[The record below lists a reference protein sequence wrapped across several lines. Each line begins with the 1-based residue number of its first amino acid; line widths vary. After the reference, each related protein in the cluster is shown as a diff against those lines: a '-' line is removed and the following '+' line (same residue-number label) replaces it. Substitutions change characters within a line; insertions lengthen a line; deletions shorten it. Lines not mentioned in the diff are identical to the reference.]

1 MTFLN
6 NTGLERLWSKIT
18 AKLNLKVDKVNGK
31 GLSTNDYTTTEK
43 NKLAGIAT
51 GATKT
56 VVDTALSSSSTNPVQ
71 NKVVNTAISNL
82 NTLVGDTAVSTQ
94 ITNAVANKVDK
105 VSGKGL
111 STNDYTTAE
120 KNKLSGI
127 DTGAN
132 KTIVD
137 SVLSTTSTNPVQ
149 NKVVNTAISNLN
161 TLVGDK
167 SVSSQISTAIASK
180 ADIGHTHTKSEVGLG
195 NVDNTTDADKSVK
208 YATSAGSAASVTG
221 IVGVEHGGTDATSR
235 NGGYSNLMSGGIYT
249 GNLNDCLNCGTYI
262 FATDNVTNYPSGI
275 TGWAFLEV
283 QTYSR
288 DSSEVLQTATYVDSN
303 KKFSR
308 THINGNWSSWQENLT
323 MQDAYKQNFK
333 LIPSGDDLNNYK
345 QNGVYVSAQSSN
357 KIKNLPIYF
366 GSDSAGAFTL
376 VVTGISNSSYT
387 TQILYTIGEPPYIY
401 VRNQYNW
408 QTPWTWT
415 SWHRLINEEQIS
427 YKSIVNINAENR
439 SVEPGIKMNRY
450 RPNGNKYTRF
460 YEADDDNAQLA
471 IAQSLP
477 GSGSEGITRLNYNG
491 NYASLRGD
499 VPLYLGEYFAPIARF
514 YFSDYGTSLPA
525 AGNKG
530 RVFFKKV

>member
-18 AKLNLKVDKVNGK
+18 AKLDLKVDKVSGK

-137 SVLSTTSTNPVQ
+137 NVLSTTSTNPVQ

-180 ADIGHTHTKSEVGLG
+180 ADTGHTHTKSEVGLG
-195 NVDNTTDADKSVK
+195 NVDNTADADKSVK

-221 IVGVEHGGTDATSR
+221 VVNIEHGGTGSTNRGEAYKALITGGSVSSDEQHNLNDYKTPGVYWISLSNHSNGPGTS
-235 NGGYSNLMSGGIYT
+235 GHGHLEVISGSTSLFIQRFTYYT
-249 GNLNDCLNCGTYI
+249 GNIYYRTFTNGQWYDWKQIPTAVVSIENGGTGASD
-262 FATDNVTNYPSGI
+262 AT
-275 TGWAFLEV
+275 
-283 QTYSR
+283 
-288 DSSEVLQTATYVDSN
+288 TA
-303 KKFSR
+303 R
-308 THINGNWSSWQENLT
+308 
-323 MQDAYKQNFK
+323 
-333 LIPSGDDLNNYK
+333 
-345 QNGVYVSAQSSN
+345 
-357 KIKNLPIYF
+357 KNLGAMEANPNSIELGKSLSSTDVHGGYIDF
-366 GSDSAGAFTL
+366 HFHGSKEDYTSRIIESGKGRLSAISDLDVSGWLRCSNGFWIAGGGLYASNNNVMVYGTALPSAGT
-376 VVTGISNSSYT
+376 
-387 TQILYTIGEPPYIY
+387 
-401 VRNQYNW
+401 
-408 QTPWTWT
+408 
-415 SWHRLINEEQIS
+415 
-427 YKSIVNINAENR
+427 
-439 SVEPGIKMNRY
+439 
-450 RPNGNKYTRF
+450 
-460 YEADDDNAQLA
+460 
-471 IAQSLP
+471 
-477 GSGSEGITRLNYNG
+477 
-491 NYASLRGD
+491 
-499 VPLYLGEYFAPIARF
+499 
-514 YFSDYGTSLPA
+514 
-525 AGNKG
+525 KG
-530 RVFFKKV
+530 RIFFKKA

>member
-18 AKLNLKVDKVNGK
+18 AKLDLKVDKVNGK

-43 NKLAGIAT
+43 NKLSGIAT

-137 SVLSTTSTNPVQ
+137 NVLSTTSTNPVQ

-180 ADIGHTHTKSEVGLG
+180 ADTGHTHTKSEVGLG
-195 NVDNTTDADKSVK
+195 NVDNTADADKSVK
-208 YATSAGSAASVTG
+208 YATSARSAANVTG
-221 IVGVEHGGTDATSR
+221 VVDIKHGGTGASNSYNAQTNLNIVHGHDIAASNKDDWRTQALAQIAE
-235 NGGYSNLMSGGIYT
+235 NAKAGGFQCGGIGWQGVQFGQY
-249 GNLNDCLNCGTYI
+249 
-262 FATDNVTNYPSGI
+262 FATTSGTTTDRILALIYNKNGTNY
-275 TGWAFLEV
+275 ALEV
-283 QTYSR
+283 WR
-288 DSSEVLQTATYVDSN
+288 
-303 KKFSR
+303 
-308 THINGNWSSWQENLT
+308 
-323 MQDAYKQNFK
+323 
-333 LIPSGDDLNNYK
+333 
-345 QNGVYVSAQSSN
+345 
-357 KIKNLPIYF
+357 
-366 GSDSAGAFTL
+366 
-376 VVTGISNSSYT
+376 
-387 TQILYTIGEPPYIY
+387 
-401 VRNQYNW
+401 
-408 QTPWTWT
+408 
-415 SWHRLINEEQIS
+415 
-427 YKSIVNINAENR
+427 
-439 SVEPGIKMNRY
+439 
-450 RPNGNKYTRF
+450 
-460 YEADDDNAQLA
+460 YEAGTWNACGVNGSFLMT
-471 IAQSLP
+471 LP
-477 GSGSEGITRLNYNG
+477 GSG
-491 NYASLRGD
+491 
-499 VPLYLGEYFAPIARF
+499 
-514 YFSDYGTSLPA
+514 YGTADQRPA
-525 AGNKG
+525 AGLPG
-530 RVFFKKV
+530 RIWFQKV

>member
-18 AKLNLKVDKVNGK
+18 AKLDLKVDKVK
-31 GLSTNDYTTTEK
+31 VYQRMIIQLLKK

-137 SVLSTTSTNPVQ
+137 NVLSTTSTNPVQ

-180 ADIGHTHTKSEVGLG
+180 ADTGHTHTKSEVGLG
-195 NVDNTTDADKSVK
+195 NVDNTADADKSVK

-221 IVGVEHGGTDATSR
+221 VVNIEHGGTGATSR
-235 NGGYSNLMSGGIYT
+235 TEALTALLAGGSGATDANIVASGTYVLTTETASNLPPKPGYYLLSVFRYDIYDLACGQIAIHLSDGTLYSRDYVGGNWKEWVCCSSKQIDT
-249 GNLNDCLNCGTYI
+249 ISIPNGANLNDYRSKGFYASHL
-262 FATDNVTNYPSGI
+262 V
-275 TGWAFLEV
+275 
-283 QTYSR
+283 
-288 DSSEVLQTATYVDSN
+288 
-303 KKFSR
+303 
-308 THINGNWSSWQENLT
+308 GNSI
-323 MQDAYKQNFK
+323 A
-333 LIPSGDDLNNYK
+333 
-345 QNGVYVSAQSSN
+345 
-357 KIKNLPIYF
+357 NLP
-366 GSDSAGAFTL
+366 SDLGNGAFEL
-376 VVTGISNSSYT
+376 VVTGIGQDGVYC
-387 TQILYTIGEPPYIY
+387 TQWLKSFETNKLWVRTQVDWQEPWSWT
-401 VRNQYNW
+401 NW
-408 QTPWTWT
+408 
-415 SWHRLINEEQIS
+415 EQIPV
-427 YKSIVNINAENR
+427 KNEVLT
-439 SVEPGIKMNRY
+439 K
-450 RPNGNKYTRF
+450 
-460 YEADDDNAQLA
+460 D
-471 IAQSLP
+471 
-477 GSGSEGITRLNYNG
+477 SEGIELGTKATVDHGGYIDFHFHGSEEDYTSRIIESGKGRLSAISDLDVSGWLQCSNG
-491 NYASLRGD
+491 FWIAGGGLYASNNNYM
-499 VPLYLGEYFAPIARF
+499 V
-514 YFSDYGTSLPA
+514 YGTALPS
-525 AGNKG
+525 AGTKG
-530 RVFFKKV
+530 RIFFKKV

>member
-18 AKLNLKVDKVNGK
+18 AKLDLKVDKVNGK

-195 NVDNTTDADKSVK
+195 KVDNTADADKRVK
-208 YATSAGSAASVTG
+208 YATSAGSAERVTG
-221 IVGVEHGGTDATSR
+221 IVDIIHGGTGASNAATARKNIGAMAANPNAIDLGQNLSSSSNFGGYIDFHFNGDTSDYTSR
-235 NGGYSNLMSGGIYT
+235 IIEEQRGRLHVT
-249 GNLNDCLNCGTYI
+249 GNFDARGWLQCSDGLWIAGGGLYASNNNINIYGT
-262 FATDNVTNYPSGI
+262 A
-275 TGWAFLEV
+275 
-283 QTYSR
+283 
-288 DSSEVLQTATYVDSN
+288 
-303 KKFSR
+303 
-308 THINGNWSSWQENLT
+308 
-323 MQDAYKQNFK
+323 
-333 LIPSGDDLNNYK
+333 
-345 QNGVYVSAQSSN
+345 
-357 KIKNLPIYF
+357 LP
-366 GSDSAGAFTL
+366 SAG
-376 VVTGISNSSYT
+376 I
-387 TQILYTIGEPPYIY
+387 
-401 VRNQYNW
+401 
-408 QTPWTWT
+408 
-415 SWHRLINEEQIS
+415 
-427 YKSIVNINAENR
+427 
-439 SVEPGIKMNRY
+439 
-450 RPNGNKYTRF
+450 
-460 YEADDDNAQLA
+460 
-471 IAQSLP
+471 
-477 GSGSEGITRLNYNG
+477 
-491 NYASLRGD
+491 
-499 VPLYLGEYFAPIARF
+499 
-514 YFSDYGTSLPA
+514 
-525 AGNKG
+525 KG
-530 RVFFKKV
+530 RIFFKKA

>member
-18 AKLNLKVDKVNGK
+18 AKLDLKVDKVNGK

-127 DTGAN
+127 DAGAN

-137 SVLSTTSTNPVQ
+137 NVLSTTSTNPVQ

-180 ADIGHTHTKSEVGLG
+180 ADTGHTHTKSEVGLG
-195 NVDNTTDADKSVK
+195 NVDNTADADKSVK

-221 IVGVEHGGTDATSR
+221 VVNIEHGGTGNTTRDLALTALFAGGSGETDANIVASGT
-235 NGGYSNLMSGGIYT
+235 YVLTTETASNL
-249 GNLNDCLNCGTYI
+249 
-262 FATDNVTNYPSGI
+262 
-275 TGWAFLEV
+275 
-283 QTYSR
+283 
-288 DSSEVLQTATYVDSN
+288 
-303 KKFSR
+303 
-308 THINGNWSSWQENLT
+308 
-323 MQDAYKQNFK
+323 
-333 LIPSGDDLNNYK
+333 
-345 QNGVYVSAQSSN
+345 
-357 KIKNLPIYF
+357 
-366 GSDSAGAFTL
+366 
-376 VVTGISNSSYT
+376 
-387 TQILYTIGEPPYIY
+387 PP
-401 VRNQYNW
+401 
-408 QTPWTWT
+408 
-415 SWHRLINEEQIS
+415 
-427 YKSIVNINAENR
+427 K
-439 SVEPGIKMNRY
+439 PG
-450 RPNGNKYTRF
+450 
-460 YEADDDNAQLA
+460 
-471 IAQSLP
+471 
-477 GSGSEGITRLNYNG
+477 
-491 NYASLRGD
+491 
-499 VPLYLGEYFAPIARF
+499 
-514 YFSDYGTSLPA
+514 
-525 AGNKG
+525 
-530 RVFFKKV
+530 

>member
-18 AKLNLKVDKVNGK
+18 AKLDLKVDKVNGK

-180 ADIGHTHTKSEVGLG
+180 ADTDHTHTKSEVGLG
-195 NVDNTTDADKSVK
+195 NVDNTADADKSVK
-208 YATSAGSAASVTG
+208 YATSAGSADSITG
-221 IVGVEHGGTDATSR
+221 VVDIAHGGTGASDAATARKNIGAMTANPDAIDLGKNLSSSS
-235 NGGYSNLMSGGIYT
+235 NFGGYIDFHFNGDTSDYTTRIIETQSGRLNVEGNFDVKGWLQCQSGFYIRGSGGFYV
-249 GNLNDCLNCGTYI
+249 N
-262 FATDNVTNYPSGI
+262 A
-275 TGWAFLEV
+275 
-283 QTYSR
+283 
-288 DSSEVLQTATYVDSN
+288 ATY
-303 KKFSR
+303 
-308 THINGNWSSWQENLT
+308 GN
-323 MQDAYKQNFK
+323 
-333 LIPSGDDLNNYK
+333 
-345 QNGVYVSAQSSN
+345 
-357 KIKNLPIYF
+357 
-366 GSDSAGAFTL
+366 
-376 VVTGISNSSYT
+376 
-387 TQILYTIGEPPYIY
+387 
-401 VRNQYNW
+401 
-408 QTPWTWT
+408 
-415 SWHRLINEEQIS
+415 
-427 YKSIVNINAENR
+427 
-439 SVEPGIKMNRY
+439 
-450 RPNGNKYTRF
+450 
-460 YEADDDNAQLA
+460 
-471 IAQSLP
+471 
-477 GSGSEGITRLNYNG
+477 
-491 NYASLRGD
+491 
-499 VPLYLGEYFAPIARF
+499 
-514 YFSDYGTSLPA
+514 SLPA
-525 AGNKG
+525 AGYAR

>member
-18 AKLNLKVDKVNGK
+18 AKLDLKVDKVNGK

-167 SVSSQISTAIASK
+167 SVSSQISTAITSK
-180 ADIGHTHTKSEVGLG
+180 ADIGHTHTKSEVGLDK
-195 NVDNTTDADKSVK
+195 VDNTADANKSVK
-208 YATSAGSAASVTG
+208 YATSAGSAAGVTG
-221 IVGVEHGGTDATSR
+221 IVGVEHGGTGRSNRDSA
-235 NGGYSNLMSGGIYT
+235 YSNLMSGGTYT
-249 GNLNDCLNCGTYI
+249 GNLNDCLNCGHYLISTSNTNCPLQNETY
-262 FATDNVTNYPSGI
+262 
-275 TGWAFLEV
+275 GWMHVYTKE
-283 QTYSR
+283 R
-288 DSSEVLQTATYVDSN
+288 DSADVLQEVTGISTQTKWV
-303 KKFSR
+303 R
-308 THINGNWSSWQENLT
+308 THNAGVWTNWKEFRTVDELWKQE
-323 MQDAYKQNFK
+323 FK
-333 LIPSGDDLNNYK
+333 YIQSGADLNDFR
-345 QNGVYVSAQSSN
+345 QNGVYVSSSWSN
-357 KIKNLPIYF
+357 EIKNLPIYF
-366 GSDSAGAFTL
+366 GSKGAFTL

-387 TQILYTIGEPPYIY
+387 TQILYSIDDPPYIHI
-401 VRNQYNW
+401 RNQYNW
-408 QTPWTWT
+408 QEPWTWT
-415 SWHRLINEEQIS
+415 NWFRLPTEEQAHRS
-427 YKSIVNINAENR
+427 VVDINAEKR
-439 SVEPGIKMNRY
+439 AVEPGIKMNRM
-450 RPNGNKYTRF
+450 RTGGNKYTRF
-460 YEADDDNAQLA
+460 YESDDNNANLA

-477 GSGSEGITRLNYNG
+477 GSDSEGTTRLIYNG
-491 NYASLRGD
+491 SYTSLRGD
-499 VPLYLGEYFAPIARF
+499 VPLYLGDYFAPIARF

>member
-18 AKLNLKVDKVNGK
+18 SKLDLKVDKVNGK

-127 DTGAN
+127 DTEAN

-149 NKVVNTAISNLN
+149 NKVVNTAISKLN
-161 TLVGDK
+161 TLVGGK

-195 NVDNTTDADKSVK
+195 NVDNTADANKSVK
-208 YATSAGSAASVTG
+208 YATRAGSAASVTG
-221 IVGVEHGGTDATSR
+221 TLPINHGGTGA
-235 NGGYSNLMSGGIYT
+235 SNSYAAQM
-249 GNLNDCLNCGTYI
+249 NLNMVHSHDIAASDKDDWRNKALAQIKENAKAGGFQCGSIGWQGVQYGQY
-262 FATDNVTNYPSGI
+262 FATTSAGTTDRILALIYNSYGTN
-275 TGWAFLEV
+275 WALEV
-283 QTYSR
+283 WRYGDGAWNACAVRGASLMTLSGSGYG
-288 DSSEVLQTATYVDSN
+288 TAN
-303 KKFSR
+303 QR
-308 THINGNWSSWQENLT
+308 
-323 MQDAYKQNFK
+323 
-333 LIPSGDDLNNYK
+333 PSAG
-345 QNGVYVSAQSSN
+345 
-357 KIKNLPIYF
+357 LPGRIYF
-366 GSDSAGAFTL
+366 
-376 VVTGISNSSYT
+376 
-387 TQILYTIGEPPYIY
+387 Q
-401 VRNQYNW
+401 
-408 QTPWTWT
+408 
-415 SWHRLINEEQIS
+415 
-427 YKSIVNINAENR
+427 
-439 SVEPGIKMNRY
+439 
-450 RPNGNKYTRF
+450 
-460 YEADDDNAQLA
+460 
-471 IAQSLP
+471 
-477 GSGSEGITRLNYNG
+477 
-491 NYASLRGD
+491 
-499 VPLYLGEYFAPIARF
+499 
-514 YFSDYGTSLPA
+514 
-525 AGNKG
+525 
-530 RVFFKKV
+530 KV

>member
-18 AKLNLKVDKVNGK
+18 AKLDLKVDKVNGK
-31 GLSTNDYTTTEK
+31 GLSTNDYTTAEK

-149 NKVVNTAISNLN
+149 NKVVNTAISKLN

-167 SVSSQISTAIASK
+167 SVSSQISTAIESK

-195 NVDNTTDADKSVK
+195 KVDNTADANKSVK

-221 IVGVEHGGTDATSR
+221 IVGIEHGGTGATTRGDALNNFIVGDT
-235 NGGYSNLMSGGIYT
+235 YS
-249 GNLNDCLNCGTYI
+249 GNLNNLTTIGTYWI
-262 FATDNVTNYPSGI
+262 DLSDCQNGPVSSGHGTMEVTRSTTNN
-275 TGWAFLEV
+275 W
-283 QTYSR
+283 
-288 DSSEVLQTATYVDSN
+288 LQRVTLYMGMAYYRTYVNGKWQNWKALQNTTPTKVLWEGSLKTGAATITNGAKYSYLIVGGKAGADSN
-303 KKFSR
+303 
-308 THINGNWSSWQENLT
+308 W
-323 MQDAYKQNFK
+323 
-333 LIPSGDDLNNYK
+333 
-345 QNGVYVSAQSSN
+345 V
-357 KIKNLPIYF
+357 
-366 GSDSAGAFTL
+366 
-376 VVTGISNSSYT
+376 
-387 TQILYTIGEPPYIY
+387 TQIIPKWLG
-401 VRNQYNW
+401 
-408 QTPWTWT
+408 
-415 SWHRLINEEQIS
+415 
-427 YKSIVNINAENR
+427 
-439 SVEPGIKMNRY
+439 
-450 RPNGNKYTRF
+450 
-460 YEADDDNAQLA
+460 LA
-471 IAQSLP
+471 H
-477 GSGSEGITRLNYNG
+477 G
-491 NYASLRGD
+491 AS
-499 VPLYLGEYFAPIARF
+499 
-514 YFSDYGTSLPA
+514 
-525 AGNKG
+525 
-530 RVFFKKV
+530 

>member
-18 AKLNLKVDKVNGK
+18 AKLDLKVDKVNGK

-137 SVLSTTSTNPVQ
+137 NVLSTTSTNPVQ

-180 ADIGHTHTKSEVGLG
+180 ADTGHTHTKSEVGLG
-195 NVDNTTDADKSVK
+195 NVDNTADADKSVK
-208 YATSAGSAASVTG
+208 YATSAGSAANVTG
-221 IVGVEHGGTDATSR
+221 VVGIANGGTGSSTRSGGLRALI
-235 NGGYSNLMSGGIYT
+235 NGGSGFTGDINTLTNTGVYWIDLSDCTNGPTSSGYGTMEVISYEVILQRFTSYRDGNVYCRTHTNSQWYEWQEIFGTSSVVPISSGGT
-249 GNLNDCLNCGTYI
+249 GS
-262 FATDNVTNYPSGI
+262 TN
-275 TGWAFLEV
+275 
-283 QTYSR
+283 
-288 DSSEVLQTATYVDSN
+288 
-303 KKFSR
+303 
-308 THINGNWSSWQENLT
+308 
-323 MQDAYKQNFK
+323 
-333 LIPSGDDLNNYK
+333 
-345 QNGVYVSAQSSN
+345 
-357 KIKNLPIYF
+357 
-366 GSDSAGAFTL
+366 
-376 VVTGISNSSYT
+376 
-387 TQILYTIGEPPYIY
+387 
-401 VRNQYNW
+401 
-408 QTPWTWT
+408 
-415 SWHRLINEEQIS
+415 
-427 YKSIVNINAENR
+427 
-439 SVEPGIKMNRY
+439 
-450 RPNGNKYTRF
+450 
-460 YEADDDNAQLA
+460 
-471 IAQSLP
+471 
-477 GSGSEGITRLNYNG
+477 
-491 NYASLRGD
+491 RGD
-499 VPLYLGEYFAPIARF
+499 A
-514 YFSDYGTSLPA
+514 
-525 AGNKG
+525 
-530 RVFFKKV
+530 

>member
-18 AKLNLKVDKVNGK
+18 SKLDLKVDKVNGK

-127 DTGAN
+127 DTEAN

-161 TLVGDK
+161 TLVGGK

-195 NVDNTTDADKSVK
+195 NVDNTADANKSVK
-208 YATSAGSAASVTG
+208 YATRAGSAASVTG
-221 IVGVEHGGTDATSR
+221 TLPIEHGGTGASNSFAAQMNLNMVYNHDIAAPGGQDDWRRKALAQIKENAKAGGFQCGSIGWQGVQFGQYFATT
-235 NGGYSNLMSGGIYT
+235 SGGITDRILALIY
-249 GNLNDCLNCGTYI
+249 NSAGTNY
-262 FATDNVTNYPSGI
+262 ALEVWSYGDNVWNACAVKGAS
-275 TGWAFLEV
+275 
-283 QTYSR
+283 
-288 DSSEVLQTATYVDSN
+288 LQTLPVD
-303 KKFSR
+303 
-308 THINGNWSSWQENLT
+308 G
-323 MQDAYKQNFK
+323 
-333 LIPSGDDLNNYK
+333 
-345 QNGVYVSAQSSN
+345 
-357 KIKNLPIYF
+357 
-366 GSDSAGAFTL
+366 
-376 VVTGISNSSYT
+376 
-387 TQILYTIGEPPYIY
+387 
-401 VRNQYNW
+401 
-408 QTPWTWT
+408 
-415 SWHRLINEEQIS
+415 
-427 YKSIVNINAENR
+427 
-439 SVEPGIKMNRY
+439 
-450 RPNGNKYTRF
+450 
-460 YEADDDNAQLA
+460 
-471 IAQSLP
+471 
-477 GSGSEGITRLNYNG
+477 
-491 NYASLRGD
+491 
-499 VPLYLGEYFAPIARF
+499 
-514 YFSDYGTSLPA
+514 YGTAAQRPA
-525 AGNKG
+525 AGRPG
-530 RVFFKKV
+530 RIWFQKV

>member
-6 NTGLERLWSKIT
+6 NMGLERLWSKIT
-18 AKLNLKVDKVNGK
+18 AKLDLKVDKVNGK

-43 NKLAGIAT
+43 NKLAEIAT

-137 SVLSTTSTNPVQ
+137 NVLSTTSTNPVQ

-180 ADIGHTHTKSEVGLG
+180 ADTGHTHTKSEVGLS
-195 NVDNTTDADKSVK
+195 NVDNTADADKSVK

-221 IVGVEHGGTDATSR
+221 VVNIKHGGTGATSASDALYKLGGVSQTTDGIELGMSLSSSA
-235 NGGYSNLMSGGIYT
+235 NHGGYIDFHFNG
-249 GNLNDCLNCGTYI
+249 
-262 FATDNVTNYPSGI
+262 
-275 TGWAFLEV
+275 
-283 QTYSR
+283 
-288 DSSEVLQTATYVDSN
+288 SSEDYTSRLIETSKGALQTTGS
-303 KKFSR
+303 FI
-308 THINGNWSSWQENLT
+308 T
-323 MQDAYKQNFK
+323 
-333 LIPSGDDLNNYK
+333 SGYF
-345 QNGVYVSAQSSN
+345 QSFGGVRVSGRGLFVN
-357 KIKNLPIYF
+357 
-366 GSDSAGAFTL
+366 SD
-376 VVTGISNSSYT
+376 V
-387 TQILYTIGEPPYIY
+387 
-401 VRNQYNW
+401 
-408 QTPWTWT
+408 
-415 SWHRLINEEQIS
+415 
-427 YKSIVNINAENR
+427 
-439 SVEPGIKMNRY
+439 
-450 RPNGNKYTRF
+450 
-460 YEADDDNAQLA
+460 
-471 IAQSLP
+471 
-477 GSGSEGITRLNYNG
+477 
-491 NYASLRGD
+491 
-499 VPLYLGEYFAPIARF
+499 
-514 YFSDYGTSLPA
+514 YGTSLPA
-525 AGNKG
+525 AGTAG

>member
-18 AKLNLKVDKVNGK
+18 AKLDLKVDKVNGK

-137 SVLSTTSTNPVQ
+137 NVLSTTSTNPVQ

-161 TLVGDK
+161 TLVGNK

-180 ADIGHTHTKSEVGLG
+180 ADTGHTHTKSEVGLG
-195 NVDNTTDADKSVK
+195 NVDNTADANKSVK
-208 YATSAGSAASVTG
+208 YATSAGSAARVTG
-221 IVGVEHGGTDATSR
+221 IVDIKHGGTGASNSYDAQMNLGIMHVHDIAASNQNDWRAKALSQILQNSINYGGGFQCGSIGWAGIQFGQYFATSI
-235 NGGYSNLMSGGIYT
+235 GSGLPDRILALIYNSA
-249 GNLNDCLNCGTYI
+249 G
-262 FATDNVTNYPSGI
+262 TNY
-275 TGWAFLEV
+275 ALEV
-283 QTYSR
+283 WR
-288 DSSEVLQTATYVDSN
+288 CDGGVWNACGVNGSSL
-303 KKFSR
+303 
-308 THINGNWSSWQENLT
+308 
-323 MQDAYKQNFK
+323 M
-333 LIPSGDDLNNYK
+333 
-345 QNGVYVSAQSSN
+345 
-357 KIKNLPIYF
+357 
-366 GSDSAGAFTL
+366 TL
-376 VVTGISNSSYT
+376 S
-387 TQILYTIGEPPYIY
+387 
-401 VRNQYNW
+401 
-408 QTPWTWT
+408 
-415 SWHRLINEEQIS
+415 
-427 YKSIVNINAENR
+427 
-439 SVEPGIKMNRY
+439 
-450 RPNGNKYTRF
+450 
-460 YEADDDNAQLA
+460 
-471 IAQSLP
+471 
-477 GSGSEGITRLNYNG
+477 GSG
-491 NYASLRGD
+491 
-499 VPLYLGEYFAPIARF
+499 
-514 YFSDYGTSLPA
+514 YGTAGQRPA
-525 AGNKG
+525 AGLPG
-530 RVFFKKV
+530 RIWFQKV

>member
-18 AKLNLKVDKVNGK
+18 AKLDLKVDKVNGK

-180 ADIGHTHTKSEVGLG
+180 ADTDHTHTKSEVGLG
-195 NVDNTTDADKSVK
+195 NVDNTADADKSVK
-208 YATSAGSAASVTG
+208 YATSAGSADSITG
-221 IVGVEHGGTDATSR
+221 VVDIAHGGTGASDAATARKNLGAMEANPNTIELGTQLTTAFSNGGIIDFYYQGSTANYTSR
-235 NGGYSNLMSGGIYT
+235 IMEIEKGVIKDDGNFYTTGYLKTLGGLWISGGSLFV
-249 GNLNDCLNCGTYI
+249 N
-262 FATDNVTNYPSGI
+262 
-275 TGWAFLEV
+275 
-283 QTYSR
+283 
-288 DSSEVLQTATYVDSN
+288 
-303 KKFSR
+303 
-308 THINGNWSSWQENLT
+308 
-323 MQDAYKQNFK
+323 
-333 LIPSGDDLNNYK
+333 
-345 QNGVYVSAQSSN
+345 SA
-357 KIKNLPIYF
+357 
-366 GSDSAGAFTL
+366 
-376 VVTGISNSSYT
+376 V
-387 TQILYTIGEPPYIY
+387 
-401 VRNQYNW
+401 
-408 QTPWTWT
+408 
-415 SWHRLINEEQIS
+415 
-427 YKSIVNINAENR
+427 
-439 SVEPGIKMNRY
+439 
-450 RPNGNKYTRF
+450 
-460 YEADDDNAQLA
+460 
-471 IAQSLP
+471 
-477 GSGSEGITRLNYNG
+477 
-491 NYASLRGD
+491 
-499 VPLYLGEYFAPIARF
+499 
-514 YFSDYGTSLPA
+514 YGTSLPA
-525 AGNKG
+525 AGIAG